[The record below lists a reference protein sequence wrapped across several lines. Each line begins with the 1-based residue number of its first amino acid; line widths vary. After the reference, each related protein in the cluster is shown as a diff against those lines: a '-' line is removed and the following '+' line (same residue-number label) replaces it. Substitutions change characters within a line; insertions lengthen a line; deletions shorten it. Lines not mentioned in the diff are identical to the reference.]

1 MNDPIGAVKKLG
13 RVSLDCRRRQML
25 SFSPFRSLL
34 FPLFHA
40 FPCVHV
46 TNIVFYYSIF
56 LVTFLVLF
64 VIGCKRH
71 FRMPDNYYLRGNS
84 VPRDL

>member
-25 SFSPFRSLL
+25 SFSLFRSLL

-46 TNIVFYYSIF
+46 TNIVFYYSI
-56 LVTFLVLF
+56 LF
-64 VIGCKRH
+64 GDVFSFICYRVQET
-71 FRMPDNYYLRGNS
+71 L
-84 VPRDL
+84 